1 MRVVQKYAGAMSTP
15 SRVKCAFITTDARVF
30 SPQYSGETPVFG
42 TAPFALLT
50 GFAKMPEVELHVI
63 SCARKPM
70 ESVSKLAEN
79 IWFHSL
85 PVAKRGWL
93 LTGYQGCIRA
103 VRRKLKEIQPDI
115 VHGQG
120 TEKECALS
128 AVFSGFPNVVTIHG
142 NMLAIGKLLGAKPG
156 SFYWFATML
165 ENLALARTD
174 GVFCNSAYTEDLVRP
189 RTRRTWR
196 VPNPLAEIYFS
207 ELPPQ
212 SKTDCPVL
220 VNVGHVGVRKR
231 QVEILGMAAALHAE
245 GFKFEIQFFGFCGD
259 SDSYG
264 REFLQ
269 RMEEAEKSGYAR
281 YLGPKPVP
289 ELVAALDAS
298 QGMIHFPSEEA
309 FGLAPAEGLA
319 RNLKLFGSKT
329 GGIIDI
335 ATGAEGAK
343 LIDADDWSGLQAAV
357 GSWLKSGAPR
367 PTTAS
372 AEMRSRYHP
381 VHIARRHVEIY
392 REVLGKKG

>member
-1 MRVVQKYAGAMSTP
+1 MIQNLKVALL
-15 SRVKCAFITTDARVF
+15 TTDAREAF
-30 SPQYSGETPVFG
+30 PEAGLEKPNFG
-42 TAPFALLT
+42 TAPLALLH
-50 GFAKMPEVELHVI
+50 GFSQLPEIGVHVL
-63 SCARKPM
+63 SCTQRAM
-70 ESVSKLAEN
+70 VSPEKIAAN

-85 PVAKRGWL
+85 HVPNIGWL
-93 LTGYQGCIRA
+93 KTGYQGCVRA

-120 TEKECALS
+120 TEKECALA

-142 NMLAIGKLLGAKPG
+142 NMLAIGKLLGAKTG
-156 SFYWFATML
+156 SFYWFATRL
-165 ENLALARTD
+165 ENLALERTG

-212 SKTDCPVL
+212 PKSDCPVL

-231 QVEILGMAAALHAE
+231 QAEILEMAAALHAE
-245 GFKFEIQFFGFCGD
+245 GFKFEIHFFGFCGD
-259 SDSYG
+259 ADRYG
-264 REFLQ
+264 GEFL
-269 RMEEAEKSGYAR
+269 RRIEKAEKAGYAR

-319 RNLKLFGSKT
+319 RNLKLFGSRT

-335 ATGAEGAK
+335 ATGAEGAE
-343 LIDADDWSGLQAAV
+343 LIDVDDWSGLRAAI
-357 GSWLKSGAPR
+357 GSWLKNGAPR
-367 PTTAS
+367 PTAAS
-372 AEMRSRYHP
+372 LEMRARYHP
-381 VHIARRHVEIY
+381 GVIACRHVEIY
-392 REVLGKKG
+392 REVLSSPS